1 MKTDTVTDTV
11 TEGATDTMTENR
23 NSSPIIKYLLSIT
36 YYP

>member
-23 NSSPIIKYLLSIT
+23 NSSPIIKY
-36 YYP
+36 